1 MTVQGTEPATSDD
14 EGASDSDAVVG
25 SNPQR
30 EIKGLSPARL
40 AYNRFRKDRLSMISF
55 VVVAAYL
62 ILAVLAP
69 VLVKLGVLDYL
80 TAHQNLLNV
89 ELGGIPNGTAGG
101 ISGSHPL
108 GVEPG
113 TGRDTLSL
121 LWYGITFS
129 LGIALTA
136 TIISLVIGAV
146 LGIIS
151 GFSGGLVDATIGRL
165 IDLTLSFPQTLI
177 LLALSTLGV
186 AVIAGIPLV
195 TGGVGGPM
203 ANGIYVVVV
212 LGIFGWPVVARLIR
226 GQVLSIREREFIEAA
241 TLMGAS
247 RWRIY
252 FKEILPN
259 VWAPLLVSFTLTM
272 PTYISAEA
280 ALAYL
285 GVGIKPPVPTLG
297 NLLKISLPYSQAD
310 FFYFFFPA
318 LLIAIIV
325 VSFNLLGD
333 GLRDA
338 LDPKADR

>member
-1 MTVQGTEPATSDD
+1 MTFQGTEPVNRDD
-14 EGASDSDAVVG
+14 ESATESGAVADVSS
-25 SNPQR
+25 QR
-30 EIKGLSPARL
+30 TIEGRSPARL
-40 AYNRFRKDRLSMISF
+40 AFNRFRKDRLSMVSF
-55 VVVAAYL
+55 VIVAGYL
-62 ILAVLAP
+62 ILAALAP
-69 VLVKLGVLDYL
+69 ILVKLGVLDY
-80 TAHQNLLNV
+80 ASFHQSLLSP
-89 ELGGIPNGTAGG
+89 ELGQIPKGGAGG

-129 LGIALTA
+129 LTIALTA
-136 TIISLVIGAV
+136 TVISLVIGAV

-186 AVIAGIPLV
+186 AAIASIPLV
-195 TGGVGGPM
+195 TGGQGGPM
-203 ANGIYVVVV
+203 ANGLYVVLV
-212 LGIFGWPVVARLIR
+212 LGVFGWPVVARLIR

-285 GVGIKPPVPTLG
+285 GVGIKPPIPTLG
-297 NLLKISLPYSQAD
+297 NLLKISLPYSSSD
-310 FFYFFFPA
+310 FYYFFFPA

-338 LDPKADR
+338 LDPKSDR